1 MCRKCIYNLQLQS
14 LQNLCQHV
22 LRRMPVIQHCC
33 NGLDILNILFQTF
46 QNLILKDE
54 AKPQNTVCA
63 PLLKPMLGDRHMPKL
78 AAKPLHST
86 VGNVNTP
93 MGKSRIKVA
102 FFPGCLGDKIYTN
115 VSEACLKVFDY
126 HEIGV
131 FLSDNYACCG
141 MPALASGDRQGF
153 EKMVMHNVDILKDQ
167 NYDYIVTPCS
177 SCTVAIREF
186 WAQFSDNLPPRYRDA
201 INALAPKAIDINALL
216 VDVLHVSPKTQA
228 KGQTKVT
235 YHESCHL
242 QKSLGV
248 SKQPRDLIRM
258 NPGYNLVEMAEAN
271 RCCGCGGS
279 FTLTHYD
286 LSLKMGQRKRDNVIA
301 SGAEVVATGCPA
313 CMMQLSDMLARNN
326 DPVQVKHTI
335 EIYAESLPL

>member
-1 MCRKCIYNLQLQS
+1 
-14 LQNLCQHV
+14 
-22 LRRMPVIQHCC
+22 
-33 NGLDILNILFQTF
+33 
-46 QNLILKDE
+46 
-54 AKPQNTVCA
+54 
-63 PLLKPMLGDRHMPKL
+63 MLGDRHMPKL

-102 FFPGCLGDKIYTN
+102 FFPGCLWDKIYTN

-228 KGQTKVT
+228 KG
-235 YHESCHL
+235 
-242 QKSLGV
+242 
-248 SKQPRDLIRM
+248 RR
-258 NPGYNLVEMAEAN
+258 
-271 RCCGCGGS
+271 
-279 FTLTHYD
+279 
-286 LSLKMGQRKRDNVIA
+286 
-301 SGAEVVATGCPA
+301 
-313 CMMQLSDMLARNN
+313 
-326 DPVQVKHTI
+326 
-335 EIYAESLPL
+335 

>member
-1 MCRKCIYNLQLQS
+1 M
-14 LQNLCQHV
+14 
-22 LRRMPVIQHCC
+22 
-33 NGLDILNILFQTF
+33 
-46 QNLILKDE
+46 
-54 AKPQNTVCA
+54 
-63 PLLKPMLGDRHMPKL
+63 
-78 AAKPLHST
+78 
-86 VGNVNTP
+86 
-93 MGKSRIKVA
+93 
-102 FFPGCLGDKIYTN
+102 
-115 VSEACLKVFDY
+115 
-126 HEIGV
+126 GV
-131 FLSDNYACCG
+131 F
-141 MPALASGDRQGF
+141 
-153 EKMVMHNVDILKDQ
+153 
-167 NYDYIVTPCS
+167 T
-177 SCTVAIREF
+177 
-186 WAQFSDNLPPRYRDA
+186 LP
-201 INALAPKAIDINALL
+201 LAPKAIDINALL

>member
-1 MCRKCIYNLQLQS
+1 
-14 LQNLCQHV
+14 
-22 LRRMPVIQHCC
+22 
-33 NGLDILNILFQTF
+33 
-46 QNLILKDE
+46 
-54 AKPQNTVCA
+54 
-63 PLLKPMLGDRHMPKL
+63 MLGDRHMPKL

-102 FFPGCLGDKIYTN
+102 FFPRLPWGQDLHQRL
-115 VSEACLKVFDY
+115 EACLKVFDY

-153 EKMVMHNVDILKDQ
+153 EKDGH
-167 NYDYIVTPCS
+167 
-177 SCTVAIREF
+177 
-186 WAQFSDNLPPRYRDA
+186 AQRGYSKGSELRLHRHAVFVVYGCHPRVLGAVLRQPPPRYRDA

-248 SKQPRDLIRM
+248 SKHPPDLI
-258 NPGYNLVEMAEAN
+258 PYESGYNLVEMAEAN
-271 RCCGCGGS
+271 RCCGCGGFVHADPLRPVS
-279 FTLTHYD
+279 QDGPEKARQRDRQRRGSCGDGMPGLHDAAFRYAGPEQR
-286 LSLKMGQRKRDNVIA
+286 SCSGQA
-301 SGAEVVATGCPA
+301 
-313 CMMQLSDMLARNN
+313 
-326 DPVQVKHTI
+326 HH
-335 EIYAESLPL
+335 

>member
-1 MCRKCIYNLQLQS
+1 
-14 LQNLCQHV
+14 
-22 LRRMPVIQHCC
+22 
-33 NGLDILNILFQTF
+33 
-46 QNLILKDE
+46 
-54 AKPQNTVCA
+54 
-63 PLLKPMLGDRHMPKL
+63 MLGDRHMPKL

-216 VDVLHVSPKTQA
+216 VDVLHVAPRRRPR
-228 KGQTKVT
+228 GRRGDVPR
-235 YHESCHL
+235 SCHL

-258 NPGYNLVEMAEAN
+258 NPGYNLVEMGRSQPLLRLRRFVHADPLRPVSQDGPEKA
-271 RCCGCGGS
+271 
-279 FTLTHYD
+279 
-286 LSLKMGQRKRDNVIA
+286 
-301 SGAEVVATGCPA
+301 AT
-313 CMMQLSDMLARNN
+313 
-326 DPVQVKHTI
+326 T
-335 EIYAESLPL
+335 

>member
-1 MCRKCIYNLQLQS
+1 
-14 LQNLCQHV
+14 
-22 LRRMPVIQHCC
+22 
-33 NGLDILNILFQTF
+33 
-46 QNLILKDE
+46 
-54 AKPQNTVCA
+54 
-63 PLLKPMLGDRHMPKL
+63 MPKL

-235 YHESCHL
+235 YH
-242 QKSLGV
+242 
-248 SKQPRDLIRM
+248 
-258 NPGYNLVEMAEAN
+258 
-271 RCCGCGGS
+271 
-279 FTLTHYD
+279 D

>member
-1 MCRKCIYNLQLQS
+1 MDELTQLANALMALDDKLAACMKCGFCQAFCPMYMTTRIEGDLTRGKIALVENLAHRIIEDPEAVNEKLS
-14 LQNLCQHV
+14 RCLLCGSCQANCPSGV
-22 LRRMPVIQHCC
+22 KTTDIFLEARAIVATYLGLSAIKKAAFRMLLPNPRLFGTLLRLSAP
-33 NGLDILNILFQTF
+33 F

-167 NYDYIVTPCS
+167 TTSSRRVRRVRLPSASSGRSSPTTSRRVTATRSTRWRPRPSTSMRCS
-177 SCTVAIREF
+177 LTCCTSA
-186 WAQFSDNLPPRYRDA
+186 PRRR
-201 INALAPKAIDINALL
+201 
-216 VDVLHVSPKTQA
+216 
-228 KGQTKVT
+228 
-235 YHESCHL
+235 
-242 QKSLGV
+242 
-248 SKQPRDLIRM
+248 PRGR
-258 NPGYNLVEMAEAN
+258 
-271 RCCGCGGS
+271 R
-279 FTLTHYD
+279 
-286 LSLKMGQRKRDNVIA
+286 R
-301 SGAEVVATGCPA
+301 
-313 CMMQLSDMLARNN
+313 
-326 DPVQVKHTI
+326 
-335 EIYAESLPL
+335 

>member
-1 MCRKCIYNLQLQS
+1 MNEKLSRCSSPAR
-14 LQNLCQHV
+14 CQANCPSGV
-22 LRRMPVIQHCC
+22 KTTDIFLRRGPSWRPIWALGHQIGRIPDAAP
-33 NGLDILNILFQTF
+33 NPRLFGTLLRLTRVPEPHPQ
-46 QNLILKDE
+46 DE

-93 MGKSRIKVA
+93 MGKSRIQVA

-286 LSLKMGQRKRDNVIA
+286 LFSRWARE
-301 SGAEVVATGCPA
+301 SAT
-313 CMMQLSDMLARNN
+313 
-326 DPVQVKHTI
+326 T
-335 EIYAESLPL
+335 